1 MLITQNASYFRH
13 FTSMQVTM
21 SDAKHSS
28 TRNCQR
34 PLPVH
39 HSQSQK
45 HSLPHSPQTY
55 GDSLRAVP
63 CSSQLSTS
71 SVEDN
76 SEENNPPYTRM
87 GELTDRML

>member
-1 MLITQNASYFRH
+1 MLITQNASY
-13 FTSMQVTM
+13 VTCIEVKCLKM

-71 SVEDN
+71 SVEDK

-87 GELTDRML
+87 GELTGRML